1 MDSSQRA
8 TIDYEVLI
16 QFFDQKIKN
25 SRDKFEYPYPQSVS
39 ISTLAKN
46 QNNIRKQLISDYIR
60 VTYKIQSIDFSLA
73 EQIRKV
79 GSNLKKST
87 ISGSLKLPDKIEPPR
102 KRRRV
107 ETDDDE
113 YIPSDISDEDDAC
126 SSSNCNKEK
135 NRLLKQ
141 IEELQ
146 EKNRLQEAEI
156 RNLRTENFA
165 QELQSYDDL
174 YPKLCLLN
182 HQLGISVRNTQ
193 KFMGFLKSN
202 VKALEKIVVPSHTFI
217 HQQRNLIPTISSK
230 QKTRFIES
238 AKYLTIAVDGTP
250 YRNGHYF
257 AVVLFDQAR
266 VVKLI

>member
-1 MDSSQRA
+1 MDSSQIVH
-8 TIDYEVLI
+8 IDFEVLI
-16 QFFDQKIKN
+16 KFFDEKIKN
-25 SRDKFEYPYPQSVS
+25 SRDKFEYSYPQS
-39 ISTLAKN
+39 ICNSTLSKN
-46 QNNIRKQLISDYIR
+46 QNNLRKQLISDYMR
-60 VTYKIQSIDFSLA
+60 VNYKINSIDQSLA
-73 EQIRKV
+73 DKIRKL
-79 GSNLKKST
+79 GAKLKKCSA
-87 ISGSLKLPDKIEPPR
+87 SGSLKLPEKIEPSR